1 MEKKF
6 KFSDKSMVS
15 KIVYV
20 TVVAILCV
28 SAIVIGIV
36 AANSRKPIENNP
48 ENPPISD
55 GSGNQNDAGG
65 NGNGGEGSEN
75 NQTPAPEAK
84 LTFVS
89 PAVGTVAK
97 SHSTTIPVFS
107 NTLDEWRIHA
117 GIDISTELGDNVC
130 AAAAGTVSAIYNHP
144 MLGRTIEIT
153 HSDTHKSVYSNL
165 NAESVS
171 VAVGDTVACG
181 AVIGTVGDS
190 AISELAD
197 EPHLHF
203 EMFVSGVSVNPL
215 DYFSEESL
223 KQSLGIV
230 SGDEA

>member
-6 KFSDKSMVS
+6 KFSDKSTVS

-36 AANSRKPIENNP
+36 AANSRKTTDT
-48 ENPPISD
+48 ENPPVTD
-55 GSGNQNDAGG
+55 GVGEDN
-65 NGNGGEGSEN
+65 NGGENGGNNEGAGGEN
-75 NQTPAPEAK
+75 QAPAPEAK

-97 SHSTTIPVFS
+97 SHSTTVPVFS

-117 GIDISTELGDNVC
+117 GIDISTELGDNVL

-144 MLGRTIEIT
+144 MLGRTVEIT

-165 NAESVS
+165 GAESVT
-171 VAVGDTVACG
+171 VAVGDTVECG

-215 DYFSEESL
+215 DYFTDESL
-223 KQSLGIV
+223 KEALGIV
-230 SGDEA
+230 SGNAA